1 MTPPSSEH
9 YAELAAL
16 FTTVPEESIKPSIEL
31 LLPAHLPVQG
41 GLWLVPYAG
50 REAAGGTAILVRM
63 HEDTLD
69 VAAIGTGNIELNG
82 CVSMEDVLARTSS
95 SAVHWIIQPPADAD
109 PTSLL
114 HCDADSVT
122 LLSGADQAAVVGAY
136 RLLKGL
142 ITSAGSKKEV
152 PTMRLVVVGAEER
165 SASDAASR
173 IVQTAQ
179 LQLNVKLDVG
189 PALPAMG
196 STSKVISQVSF
207 SRGSNVVDLMGK
219 IRSANSDQDM
229 LETTDRIEKPFV
241 FDEPVVSFVDTIDAV
256 PNEKH
261 ETDSVAKTTPEPIA
275 TPIEEQP
282 SVETAAQAS
291 AIKSE
296 YASYID
302 GLLAIAP
309 RCPEH
314 NHVELA
320 VDMDGRL
327 HVLADA
333 DDLRDVAIVSAW
345 IVRHGSLLAMAC
357 GGLKLAEGVTPVQHI
372 FTDDAVAVADLH
384 GTDVRMHLLAEVQ
397 VKGATGI
404 FCTPLN

>member
-1 MTPPSSEH
+1 MTPPSVEQ
-9 YAELAAL
+9 YDELAAL
-16 FTTVPEESIKPSIEL
+16 FITVPEEPTRPSIEL

-50 REAAGGTAILVRM
+50 REAAGGTSILVRM
-63 HEDTLD
+63 HEETVD
-69 VAAIGTGNIELNG
+69 VAAIGTGTVELHG
-82 CVSMEDVLARTSS
+82 CSSMEDVLERVSNVH
-95 SAVHWIIQPPADAD
+95 VHWIVQPPADAD
-109 PTSLL
+109 PISLL

-142 ITSAGSKKEV
+142 ITSTGSENEI
-152 PTMRLVVVGAEER
+152 PPMRLVVVGAEER
-165 SASDAASR
+165 AASDAASR

-179 LQLNVKLDVG
+179 LQLDVTIDVG
-189 PALPAMG
+189 TALPSMG

-207 SRGSNVVDLMGK
+207 PRGSNVVDLMGR
-219 IRSANSDQDM
+219 IRNATTSEDI
-229 LETTDRIEKPFV
+229 LETTDRIDIPLV
-241 FDEPVVSFVDTIDAV
+241 F
-256 PNEKH
+256 
-261 ETDSVAKTTPEPIA
+261 ETPIA
-275 TPIEEQP
+275 APAIEDVISEQTENNTRDIPVEKSAQIKAEAPIGTQLMK
-282 SVETAAQAS
+282 AN
-291 AIKSE
+291 

-314 NHVELA
+314 DHIELA
-320 VDMDGRL
+320 IDMNGCL

-333 DDLRDVAIVSAW
+333 NDLRDVAIVSAW
-345 IVRHGSLLAMAC
+345 IVRHSSLLVLAC
-357 GGLKLAEGVTPVQHI
+357 GGLQLATDSTPIQHI

-397 VKGATGI
+397 VDGATGV